1 MAFVNVV
8 GLGNSLA
15 RRRAV
20 ARFRIPLHRRRGV
33 GDTAADCGDGYVLDT
48 RTNPPHCILSRF
60 ASLIPQVA
68 MDYPQAPGCHV
79 VDLSRNAC
87 QYADGS
93 EGGCNSMPECDP
105 LTGALHY
112 QYGLPGGPTNTAITA
127 LKTGVM
133 TPSPFTMAPNPNLKN
148 PTGGSVFIPATQNA
162 VQAAIAAALGKDS
175 TATFKAAVT
184 NAPPATAGSGG
195 GSAGGGSTGSGGSGG
210 GAPAGDGGAPS
221 ASPFDFLTNPVSI
234 FGFSVPTW
242 GVFAAVG
249 VGIFAFAG
257 KHR

>member
-33 GDTAADCGDGYVLDT
+33 GDDLTLPDGT
-48 RTNPPHCILSRF
+48 RIPDPTTYKGQVY
-60 ASLIPQVA
+60 ASQQAEIA
-68 MDYPQAPGCHV
+68 YDYPQAPGCHV

-87 QYADGS
+87 LNIDGT
-93 EGGCNSMPECDP
+93 ERGCNSMPECDP
-105 LTGALHY
+105 LTNALHF
-112 QYGLPGGPTNTAITA
+112 QYPLLTPVNTGIPA
-127 LKTGVM
+127 LKTGNF
-133 TPSPFTMAPNPNLKN
+133 TPSIYTDRPNPNLRN
-148 PTGGSVFIPATQNA
+148 PTSGGQLFTPYTEAAT
-162 VQAAIAAALGKDS
+162 QAAIAAALGKDT
-175 TATFKAAVT
+175 TAAFKAAVAGNPPAGNT
-184 NAPPATAGSGG
+184 PGSNAPGSNTPG
-195 GSAGGGSTGSGGSGG
+195 GSPS
-210 GAPAGDGGAPS
+210 GAPS
-221 ASPFDFLTNPVSI
+221 GAFDFLTNPVSI

-249 VGIFAFAG
+249 AGIFAFAG